1 MSHQLLIESDAHQ
14 SRIAVLE
21 DGRLME
27 VRIERRRDERLVGAV
42 FKGRVT
48 RVLPGIEAAFVD
60 IGLERDAFLYAG
72 DIQDKLQGV
81 EEAEL
86 EEEVEEGVLDR
97 PINELI
103 AAGEEVLVQVAKEPL
118 PNKGAR
124 ITTFITLPGRYLV
137 LLPASEDLGISRRIV
152 ESEERQRL
160 EDLLA
165 EIRPPEQ
172 GLIVRTVAEGSES
185 SALEVDLER
194 LALLWSEIDQRSQQV
209 TAPAL
214 LHRDLE
220 LPMRVVRDFLDD
232 RFEILWLSGAEIY
245 DQVVDY
251 LRQVAPDLVGRVQL
265 HIPEGTLF
273 ERFGVESELERAL
286 GNRVWLPSGGYLVV
300 SPTEAL
306 VAIDV
311 NTGRY
316 VGAVDLEETALKT
329 NLEATREI
337 ARQLRLRDLGGIVV
351 ADFIDM
357 EDPDHQAQVMA
368 ALEAE
373 LANDRARIRIGGL
386 SAFGLVQITRKRSRS
401 DLVSQLTRPCPT
413 CLGLGRVKSEITVL
427 LELRRKV
434 LERIAELGG
443 RPLKLRVRP
452 EVSASLEGEQRAILV
467 ELEERLGTRIRVEA
481 DTGLRAEEYEILG
494 G

>member
-232 RFEILWLSGAEIY
+232 RFEIL
-245 DQVVDY
+245 
-251 LRQVAPDLVGRVQL
+251 
-265 HIPEGTLF
+265 
-273 ERFGVESELERAL
+273 
-286 GNRVWLPSGGYLVV
+286 
-300 SPTEAL
+300 
-306 VAIDV
+306 
-311 NTGRY
+311 
-316 VGAVDLEETALKT
+316 
-329 NLEATREI
+329 
-337 ARQLRLRDLGGIVV
+337 
-351 ADFIDM
+351 
-357 EDPDHQAQVMA
+357 
-368 ALEAE
+368 
-373 LANDRARIRIGGL
+373 
-386 SAFGLVQITRKRSRS
+386 
-401 DLVSQLTRPCPT
+401 
-413 CLGLGRVKSEITVL
+413 
-427 LELRRKV
+427 
-434 LERIAELGG
+434 
-443 RPLKLRVRP
+443 
-452 EVSASLEGEQRAILV
+452 
-467 ELEERLGTRIRVEA
+467 
-481 DTGLRAEEYEILG
+481 
-494 G
+494 